1 MDKQHSR
8 LGLTTFRSLVILRSN
23 YPILPQLFV
32 FGWDKLKTLGIF
44 RGESVERFVPRE
56 DELALLAERDAVSEF
71 W

>member
-23 YPILPQLFV
+23 YSILPQLFV
-32 FGWDKLKTLGIF
+32 FGWDKLNALNIF
-44 RGESVERFVPRE
+44 RGEGVERFVPLE
-56 DELALLAERDAVSEF
+56 DELALLAARDATSEF